1 MIYVMSDIHGDK
13 EKFKSVMSKI
23 NMKAED
29 KLYVLGDVIDRQPH
43 GIEILLELMGMGN
56 ATVLLG
62 NHELMMKEALTGI
75 PNIHKIILW
84 YKNHGEITQRA
95 FMQLKQKTKSQLIS
109 YISNMP
115 LSCEININEKK
126 YLLVHGAP
134 PSLYDKVISYPK
146 SKTEFTVRTRL
157 TPDCKMPEGQTVIFG
172 HTPTEYYQVTL
183 PLSIWYGEDKIG
195 IDCGCG
201 HDHPVCRLACLRLDD
216 MTEFYSD

>member
-13 EKFKSVMSKI
+13 EKFESVMSKI

-29 KLYVLGDVIDRQPH
+29 KLYVLGDVIDRQAH
-43 GIEILLELMGMGN
+43 GIEILLKLMEMDN

-62 NHELMMKEALTGI
+62 NHELMMREALTGI

-84 YKNHGEITQRA
+84 YKNHGEITQKA
-95 FMQLKQKTKSQLIS
+95 FMKLKQKTKSQFIN

-115 LSCEININEKK
+115 LSCEVNINEKK

-134 PSLYDKVISYPK
+134 PSLYDKVTSYPK
-146 SKTEFTVRTRL
+146 SKTEFAVRTRL
-157 TPDCKMPEGQTVIFG
+157 KPDCKMPDGQTVIFG
-172 HTPTEYYQVTL
+172 HTPTEYYQETL
-183 PLSIWYGEDKIG
+183 PLNIWYGEDKIG